1 MKKKEDIEKAFRKD
15 LQEFLDMYGAELT
28 LEYDEW
34 NDAVMNVTIEPK
46 HHEETGKVT
55 EEYCDFNI

>member
-1 MKKKEDIEKAFRKD
+1 MKTKEDIEQAFRKD
-15 LQEFLDMYGAELT
+15 LQELLEVYGAELE
-28 LEYDEW
+28 LGYDEW

-46 HHEETGKVT
+46 YHEQSGEVT